1 MEPSVQETLREIIIR
16 PIHAIGPNNPKLL
29 GYLKEYSETADSFV
43 LGILNAFTDGNRP
56 PSIVSLVKT
65 LLTEKGADARFLML
79 IIGEMDKVG
88 HLISFKFSIL
98 KSVQLDGNYSAST
111 KAGRHSLKR
120 SRAKASCTTDV
131 YFHCRGDTT
140 D

>member
-1 MEPSVQETLREIIIR
+1 MNVCSLFQTYSKMETTVQETLREIIIR

-56 PSIVSLVKT
+56 PQSIVSLVKT
-65 LLTEKGADARFLML
+65 LLAEKGADARFLML

-88 HLISFKFSIL
+88 H
-98 KSVQLDGNYSAST
+98 V
-111 KAGRHSLKR
+111 
-120 SRAKASCTTDV
+120 
-131 YFHCRGDTT
+131 
-140 D
+140 